1 VTDPRLAFSD
11 LIRKGGITNLDFLR
25 EGVAI
30 IAQALMEIE
39 VAQKTGA
46 ERGERSP
53 NRINYRNGYRERAWD
68 TRVGRIDL
76 RIPKLRRGS
85 YFPSLLEPRRRAE
98 RALVAVV
105 QEAYVGGVST
115 RKVDD
120 LVQALGMAGISKSE
134 VSRLCAELDETVQ
147 AFLNRPLVG
156 QYPYLWLDAKYV
168 KVREGGRVVNMAL
181 VVAVGV
187 RETGDRELLGLAVG
201 AEESEPFWT
210 EFLRGLITRGL
221 KGVRLVISDAH
232 EGLRG
237 AIAKVLLGASWQR
250 CRVHFMR
257 NLLAH
262 VPKGMQQMVAA
273 LVRTIFAQPDQVS
286 AKAQLR
292 KVAEN
297 LEARFPKVA
306 EMLLEAEEDILAYMT
321 FPSEHWRQIHS
332 TNPLERLNREIG
344 RRTEVVG
351 IFPNRQ
357 SLIRLVGAVAQEQ
370 QDEWDVASRRYF
382 SQESMAKLFK
392 NLYLAEPV
400 ELLVDT
406 RAS

>member
-1 VTDPRLAFSD
+1 MTDPRLAFSE
-11 LIRKGGITNLDFLR
+11 LIRKGDITNLDFLR

-39 VAQKTGA
+39 VAQKIGA

-53 NRINYRNGYRERAWD
+53 TRTTYRNGYRERAWD

-105 QEAYVGGVST
+105 QEAYVQGVST

-120 LVQALGMAGISKSE
+120 LVQALGMTGISKSE
-134 VSRLCAELDETVQ
+134 VSRLCRELDETVQ

-210 EFLRGLITRGL
+210 EFLRGLIARGL

-232 EGLRG
+232 EGLRQ

-321 FPSEHWRQIHS
+321 FPAEHWRQIHS

-351 IFPNRQ
+351 IFPNRE
-357 SLIRLVGAVAQEQ
+357 SLIRLVGAVMQEQ

-392 NLYLAEPV
+392 NLHLAEPA